1 MNLLY
6 LAALLGAL
14 GSMALLDHRYRL
26 FFWKAPVR
34 AAIVLGLGVAFFL
47 AWDAF
52 GIGFGIFARGK
63 TDYMSGIVLA
73 PEFPLEELFFLTFL
87 CYLTMVV
94 LMGTDRVLGAR
105 STRRNSGRQ
114 P

>member
-6 LAALLGAL
+6 LAALIVTLGC
-14 GSMALLDHRYRL
+14 MALLDFRFRL
-26 FFWKAPVR
+26 FFWREPKR
-34 AAIVLGLGVAFFL
+34 AAITLGIGLAFFL

-52 GIGFGIFARGK
+52 GISFGIFARGE
-63 TDYMSGIVLA
+63 TSFMSGIVLA

-94 LMGTDRVLGAR
+94 LMGADRLLRAR
-105 STRRNSGRQ
+105 KSS
-114 P
+114 